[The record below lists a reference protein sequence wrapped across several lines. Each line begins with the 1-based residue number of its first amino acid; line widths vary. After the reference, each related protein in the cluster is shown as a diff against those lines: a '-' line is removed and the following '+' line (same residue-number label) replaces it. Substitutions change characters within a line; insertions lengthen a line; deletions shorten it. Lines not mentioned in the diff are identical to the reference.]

1 MTTTKPRTT
10 EALEDIRLRVEQS
23 GKEPPQRALSLEIIR
38 ALKKMHP
45 SIKLMQFT
53 EVMTK
58 RQVALSLPLTT
69 IREDGS
75 KKTGRNHAYL
85 CAMQNAGYKL
95 THGKKTTLGSALLW
109 LAEHPAFSSY
119 KWATHRVEQA
129 IQNKSWTQV
138 PFVQLPV

>member
-75 KKTGRNHAYL
+75 KFAVKQEIAETSKHIRRAAF
-85 CAMQNAGYKL
+85 CFPAS
-95 THGKKTTLGSALLW
+95 GSHW
-109 LAEHPAFSSY
+109 
-119 KWATHRVEQA
+119 
-129 IQNKSWTQV
+129 
-138 PFVQLPV
+138 